1 MQREKE
7 DQIMEAEKIIKK
19 MNDYLKE
26 SLEFSQNHKATE
38 WGEGVEFGLKCALDH
53 LEFLLRLYND

>member
-1 MQREKE
+1 
-7 DQIMEAEKIIKK
+7 MEAEKIIKK